1 MTFAVR
7 VRYNIADS
15 VIYED
20 DDAALCHQD
29 TFNYIPNNDDSRLV
43 SYRNIHLQFIP
54 LEPFPQ
60 ILLPS
65 PRVYEMV
72 SWLWNESKFHWA
84 KEKQTHVLS
93 TKKTVW
99 SPTHMLPRNTWLKY
113 QFPFITIWLVVLVV
127 VVVRVCVCLDSW
139 VKVMA
144 LWSRFSLSTCGSW
157 RCNSGP
163 QSGVLIHWG
172 TSGVPQLP
180 VDRAD

>member
-1 MTFAVR
+1 MAFAVR

-15 VIYED
+15 VIYEN
-20 DDAALCHQD
+20 DDAASFVIRIN

-54 LEPFPQ
+54 LEPFLQ
-60 ILLPS
+60 IPLPS

-72 SWLWNESKFHWA
+72 SWLWNEGKFHWA
-84 KEKQTHVLS
+84 KEKQTHALS
-93 TKKTVW
+93 TKKMVW

-113 QFPFITIWLVVLVV
+113 QFPCITIWLLLVV
-127 VVVRVCVCLDSW
+127 VVCVYVCALIHGWRSW
-139 VKVMA
+139 
-144 LWSRFSLSTCGSW
+144 LWEASSLSTCGSW

-172 TSGVPQLP
+172 ISGVPQLP